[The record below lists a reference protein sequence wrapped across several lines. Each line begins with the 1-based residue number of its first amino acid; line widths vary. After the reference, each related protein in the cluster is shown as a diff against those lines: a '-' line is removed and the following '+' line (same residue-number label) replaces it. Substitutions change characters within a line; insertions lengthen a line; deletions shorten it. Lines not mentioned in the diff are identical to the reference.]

1 MVQMARQALVIGD
14 AVESDDQIEATLARY
29 GIEGIRRARNVGE
42 ALELLAKTHVEV
54 VFAPM
59 DALTEPLLVQLDR
72 ALRRDRPT
80 EVIGT
85 APSQDPELM
94 LRAMRAGIQ
103 EFLVRPIVAADL
115 ASAMD
120 RITRR
125 TSAGASLGT
134 VIACYSAK
142 GGVGVS
148 SVAANLATALATVQ
162 AKARVAVADFV
173 VPNGEQRLLFNAG
186 VAYDIADV
194 AGKADRLDVEML
206 NSVLAP
212 VRDGVWL
219 LASSER
225 PEADD
230 AIDAAVVTAVLQH
243 LRSSYTYTV
252 VDCEHQLNDRT
263 LAALD
268 AADRIVYVTQLNVSA
283 LRGAQRAL
291 NLFRRLGY
299 SAEKLCVVVNRYQS
313 GDVLSVSEATSVLK
327 TEVYFRIPNDYKTM
341 SEALTRGIPVSQVE
355 GSAKIT
361 QAFDQLARKLSGRGE
376 GTAPSARA
384 AQNGSRSGL
393 RSIFSRKKG

>member
-1 MVQMARQALVIGD
+1 MARQALVIGD

-29 GIEGIRRARNVGE
+29 GIDAIRRARTVGE
-42 ALELLAKTHVEV
+42 ALELIAQTHVDV
-54 VFAPM
+54 VFVPM
-59 DALTEPLLVQLDR
+59 DALTEPQLVGLDR
-72 ALRRDRPT
+72 AVRGDRKT
-80 EVIGT
+80 ELVGT
-85 APSQDPELM
+85 APSQEPELM

-120 RITRR
+120 RISRR
-125 TSAGASLGT
+125 TSAGAALGT
-134 VIACYSAK
+134 VLAVYSAK

-148 SVAANLATALATVQ
+148 SVAAHLATSLAAVQ
-162 AKARVAVADFV
+162 AKSRVAVADLV

-194 AGKADRLDVEML
+194 AGKADRLDVELL

-230 AIDAAVVTAVLQH
+230 AIDAPVVNAVLQH

-268 AADRIVYVTQLNVSA
+268 AADRILYVTQLNVSA

-291 NLFRRLGY
+291 SLFRRLGY
-299 SAEKLCVVVNRYQS
+299 SADKLCVVVNRYQS
-313 GDVLSVSEATSVLK
+313 GDVLTVSEATSVLK
-327 TEVYFRIPNDYKTM
+327 TEVYFRIPNDYKPM
-341 SEALTRGIPVSQVE
+341 AESLTRGVPLSQVE
-355 GSAKIT
+355 GSSRLK
-361 QAFDQLARKLSGRGE
+361 QAFDQLARKLVGREALAGA
-376 GTAPSARA
+376 GTGTTAE
-384 AQNGSRSGL
+384 QNGSHSRL